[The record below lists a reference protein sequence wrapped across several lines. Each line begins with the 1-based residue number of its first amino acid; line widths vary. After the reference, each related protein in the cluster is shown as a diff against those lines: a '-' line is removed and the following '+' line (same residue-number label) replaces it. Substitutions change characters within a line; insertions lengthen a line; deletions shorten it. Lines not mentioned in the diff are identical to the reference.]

1 MTSIS
6 DYFRLQQLI
15 LCPGSTGASGVIP
28 GIIGPSGFSGVTGPV
43 GPSGIIGITGPT
55 SSGVTGPRGSSG
67 NNGLVGVTG
76 VAGVTENP
84 LSPPLITNGITSI
97 YPVLPLV
104 FANDITSSIAPLS
117 WTGSGNIQLL
127 PGGNDV
133 WQDVS
138 ALIVA
143 PGTAVKMYYSGGTIV
158 NTSNTNLYW
167 TRVAV
172 SSGYPAGRKDSY
184 EIYFT

>member
-6 DYFRLQQLI
+6 DYFRLQQII
-15 LCPGSTGASGVIP
+15 LCPGTTGASGVIP
-28 GIIGPSGFSGVTGPV
+28 GVIGPSGISGVTGPI

-67 NNGLVGVTG
+67 LSGLIGASGVT
-76 VAGVTENP
+76 GVTENP

-104 FANDITSSIAPLS
+104 FANDITSLIAPLS

-127 PGGNDV
+127 PGGNTV

-138 ALIVA
+138 YLIVA
-143 PGTAVKMYYSGGTIV
+143 PGTTVKMYYESGLVV

-167 TRVAV
+167 IRVAV
-172 SSGYPAGRKDSY
+172 SFGFPTGRKDSY